1 MNNTVDI
8 EYLAFNYI
16 KGLAM
21 FKEQFDIEK
30 TLSEVE
36 FNEKK
41 DDLIKMVKEFL
52 NKDEFKEKLNKL

>member
-41 DDLIKMVKEFL
+41 DDLIKKG
-52 NKDEFKEKLNKL
+52 